1 MHPTYIASNNVT
13 DIQQVCSFMM
23 HTEHVPRWQQFH
35 MAPTML
41 QLNSSATAS
50 VDIQNALYKA
60 AVALSE
66 LPTTGVQ

>member
-1 MHPTYIASNNVT
+1 
-13 DIQQVCSFMM
+13 MM

-35 MAPTML
+35 MAPAML
-41 QLNSSATAS
+41 QLNSSATTS

-66 LPTTGVQ
+66 SHTTGVQ